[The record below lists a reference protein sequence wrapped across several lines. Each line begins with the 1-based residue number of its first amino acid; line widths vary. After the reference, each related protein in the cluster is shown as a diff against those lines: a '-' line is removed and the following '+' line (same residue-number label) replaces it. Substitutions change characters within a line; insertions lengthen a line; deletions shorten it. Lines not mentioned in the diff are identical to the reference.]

1 MNGKKLL
8 IGLSY
13 IDRKYIEESEQD
25 MPVRNAITTTI
36 NQNKAQLKCLS
47 TKKIWLIAAV
57 IALTLLLVGCAI
69 IYARW
74 SSGLEDW
81 FRPSNT
87 IRQQAEQSGLSV
99 IYPQDQIQEDGLS
112 ATDQGITVS
121 VKQTIVDQWRAS
133 IVLKIEGFE
142 LPDGVRPCFYGE
154 RPTLDGNAEFCGSA
168 GYHFYDGIVTNESGE
183 SVYKNGEPVKEEH
196 YPMEE
201 FSDYSSVVGRYYLP
215 DGSMELT
222 LSYNFIDSSGANLGK
237 ILNLSFTGF
246 DKETDLGKAT
256 TETERLVSG
265 SWKLSIPLN
274 GTERAIEIAPNAPL
288 NEDGMTLLKA
298 TIGQM
303 SGQIELQLTA
313 YYAGYESNEGL
324 NPSLAGIRMKDG
336 SFVQVAEGGSYY
348 KDRDNLVYVQEYRN
362 FNEIIDLSQVEALAF
377 QSGWEKDAAGKPTI
391 PIYEYIPV
399 S

>member
-1 MNGKKLL
+1 MNGQNLL

-25 MPVRNAITTTI
+25 FSEK
-36 NQNKAQLKCLS
+36 KAKRLS
-47 TKKIWLIAAV
+47 AKKIWLIAAV

-87 IRQQAEQSGLSV
+87 IRQQAEQSGLTV
-99 IYPQDQIQEDGLS
+99 IYPKDQMEEEGLS
-112 ATDQGITVS
+112 AADQGITVS
-121 VKQTIVDQWRAS
+121 VKQTIADQWRAS
-133 IVLKIEGFE
+133 VVLKIEGFE
-142 LPDGVRPCFYGE
+142 LPDGVQPCFYGE
-154 RPTLDGNAEFCGSA
+154 RPTLDGNAEFYGSA
-168 GYHFYDGIVTNESGE
+168 GYHFYDGIVINESGE

-201 FSDYSSVVGRYYLP
+201 FSDSSFVVGRYYLP

-222 LSYNFIDSSGANLGK
+222 LSFDFIDTSGTNLGK
-237 ILNLSFTGF
+237 TLNLSFTGF
-246 DKETDLGKAT
+246 GKETDLGKAMT
-256 TETERLVSG
+256 DQEQLVWG

-274 GTERAIEIAPNAPL
+274 GTAQAIEIAPNAPL

-313 YYAGYESNEGL
+313 YYAGLESNEGL
-324 NPSLAGIRMKDG
+324 HPSLAGIRMKDG
-336 SFVQVAEGGSYY
+336 SFVRVAEGGSYY

-377 QSGWEKDAAGKPTI
+377 QSGWEKDADGKPTI
-391 PIYEYIPV
+391 PVYEYIPV

>member
-1 MNGKKLL
+1 MTGQNLL

-25 MPVRNAITTTI
+25 FSEK
-36 NQNKAQLKCLS
+36 KAKHLS
-47 TKKIWLIAAV
+47 AKKLWLIAAV
-57 IALTLLLVGCAI
+57 IALALLLVGCAI
-69 IYARW
+69 LYARW

-99 IYPQDQIQEDGLS
+99 IYPEDQTKDDGLS
-112 ATDQGITVS
+112 AVDQGITVS

-154 RPTLDGNAEFCGSA
+154 RPVLDGNAEFYGSA
-168 GYHFYDGIVTNESGE
+168 GYHFYDAIVINESGE
-183 SVYKNGEPVKEEH
+183 SVYKNGESVREEH

-201 FSDYSSVVGRYYLP
+201 FSDSSFMVGRYYLP

-222 LSYNFIDSSGANLGK
+222 LSFDFNDTSGANLGK
-237 ILNLSFTGF
+237 TLNLSFTGF
-246 DKETDLGKAT
+246 GNEADLGKAI
-256 TETERLVSG
+256 TEEEQLVWG

-274 GTERAIEIAPNAPL
+274 GTAQTIEIAPNAPL

-298 TIGQM
+298 SIGQM
-303 SGQIELQLTA
+303 SGQIELQLA
-313 YYAGYESNEGL
+313 NYYAGLESNEGL
-324 NPSLAGIRMKDG
+324 NPSLAGIKMKDG

-348 KDRDNLVYVQEYRN
+348 KDRENLVYVQEYRN

-377 QSGWEKDAAGKPTI
+377 QSGWEKDPAGKPTI
-391 PIYEYIPV
+391 PVYEYIPV

>member
-1 MNGKKLL
+1 MTESTLRNPNR
-8 IGLSY
+8 ICLS
-13 IDRKYIEESEQD
+13 ET
-25 MPVRNAITTTI
+25 AITTTI

-168 GYHFYDGIVTNESGE
+168 GYHFYDGIVINESGE

-201 FSDYSSVVGRYYLP
+201 FSDYSYVVGRYYLP

-237 ILNLSFTGF
+237 DIKSFFYRIWQGNRPWESNDRDRTVGF
-246 DKETDLGKAT
+246 
-256 TETERLVSG
+256 
-265 SWKLSIPLN
+265 WKL
-274 GTERAIEIAPNAPL
+274 E
-288 NEDGMTLLKA
+288 TLYSTKWNR
-298 TIGQM
+298 T
-303 SGQIELQLTA
+303 
-313 YYAGYESNEGL
+313 GY
-324 NPSLAGIRMKDG
+324 
-336 SFVQVAEGGSYY
+336 
-348 KDRDNLVYVQEYRN
+348 
-362 FNEIIDLSQVEALAF
+362 
-377 QSGWEKDAAGKPTI
+377 
-391 PIYEYIPV
+391 
-399 S
+399 

>member
-154 RPTLDGNAEFCGSA
+154 RPLLTEMLSFVVLPVIISMTESSQ
-168 GYHFYDGIVTNESGE
+168 TNPE
-183 SVYKNGEPVKEEH
+183 N
-196 YPMEE
+196 
-201 FSDYSSVVGRYYLP
+201 L
-215 DGSMELT
+215 
-222 LSYNFIDSSGANLGK
+222 FIRMANLSK
-237 ILNLSFTGF
+237 KNITPWKSLV
-246 DKETDLGKAT
+246 T
-256 TETERLVSG
+256 TAML
-265 SWKLSIPLN
+265 
-274 GTERAIEIAPNAPL
+274 
-288 NEDGMTLLKA
+288 
-298 TIGQM
+298 
-303 SGQIELQLTA
+303 
-313 YYAGYESNEGL
+313 
-324 NPSLAGIRMKDG
+324 
-336 SFVQVAEGGSYY
+336 
-348 KDRDNLVYVQEYRN
+348 
-362 FNEIIDLSQVEALAF
+362 
-377 QSGWEKDAAGKPTI
+377 
-391 PIYEYIPV
+391 
-399 S
+399 

>member
-1 MNGKKLL
+1 MTGQNLL

-25 MPVRNAITTTI
+25 FSEK
-36 NQNKAQLKCLS
+36 KAKRLS
-47 TKKIWLIAAV
+47 AKKLWLIAAV
-57 IALTLLLVGCAI
+57 IALALLLVGCAI
-69 IYARW
+69 LYARW

-99 IYPQDQIQEDGLS
+99 IYPESQAEEDGLS

-154 RPTLDGNAEFCGSA
+154 RPTLDGNAEFYGSA
-168 GYHFYDGIVTNESGE
+168 GYHFYDAIVINESGE
-183 SVYKNGEPVKEEH
+183 SVYKNGEPVREEH

-201 FSDYSSVVGRYYLP
+201 FSDSIFMVGRYYLP

-222 LSYNFIDSSGANLGK
+222 LSFDFNDTSGANLGK
-237 ILNLSFTGF
+237 TLNLSFTGF
-246 DKETDLGKAT
+246 GNEADLGKAI
-256 TETERLVSG
+256 TEEEQLVWG

-274 GTERAIEIAPNAPL
+274 GTAQTIEIAPNAPL

-298 TIGQM
+298 SIGQM
-303 SGQIELQLTA
+303 SGQIELQLA
-313 YYAGYESNEGL
+313 NYYAGLESNEGL
-324 NPSLAGIRMKDG
+324 NPSLAGIKMKDG

-348 KDRDNLVYVQEYRN
+348 KDRENLVYVQEYRN

-377 QSGWEKDAAGKPTI
+377 QSGWEKDPAGKPTI
-391 PIYEYIPV
+391 PVYEYIPV

>member
-1 MNGKKLL
+1 
-8 IGLSY
+8 
-13 IDRKYIEESEQD
+13 
-25 MPVRNAITTTI
+25 
-36 NQNKAQLKCLS
+36 
-47 TKKIWLIAAV
+47 
-57 IALTLLLVGCAI
+57 
-69 IYARW
+69 
-74 SSGLEDW
+74 
-81 FRPSNT
+81 
-87 IRQQAEQSGLSV
+87 
-99 IYPQDQIQEDGLS
+99 
-112 ATDQGITVS
+112 
-121 VKQTIVDQWRAS
+121 
-133 IVLKIEGFE
+133 
-142 LPDGVRPCFYGE
+142 
-154 RPTLDGNAEFCGSA
+154 
-168 GYHFYDGIVTNESGE
+168 
-183 SVYKNGEPVKEEH
+183 
-196 YPMEE
+196 MEE

-246 DKETDLGKAT
+246 GKETDLGKAT
-256 TETERLVSG
+256 TETEQLVSG

-336 SFVQVAEGGSYY
+336 SFVQVAESRLYY
-348 KDRDNLVYVQEYRN
+348 KDRDNLVYVVEYRN

-377 QSGWEKDAAGKPTI
+377 QSGWENDATGKPTI
-391 PIYEYIPV
+391 PVYKYIPV

>member
-1 MNGKKLL
+1 MTGQNLL

-25 MPVRNAITTTI
+25 FSEK
-36 NQNKAQLKCLS
+36 KAKRLS
-47 TKKIWLIAAV
+47 AKKLWLIAAV
-57 IALTLLLVGCAI
+57 IVLALLLVGCAI
-69 IYARW
+69 LYARW

-81 FRPSNT
+81 FRPSDT

-99 IYPQDQIQEDGLS
+99 IYPKDQTEDVGLS

-237 ILNLSFTGF
+237 ILNLG
-246 DKETDLGKAT
+246 
-256 TETERLVSG
+256 
-265 SWKLSIPLN
+265 
-274 GTERAIEIAPNAPL
+274 
-288 NEDGMTLLKA
+288 
-298 TIGQM
+298 
-303 SGQIELQLTA
+303 LTV
-313 YYAGYESNEGL
+313 
-324 NPSLAGIRMKDG
+324 IR
-336 SFVQVAEGGSYY
+336 
-348 KDRDNLVYVQEYRN
+348 N
-362 FNEIIDLSQVEALAF
+362 
-377 QSGWEKDAAGKPTI
+377 
-391 PIYEYIPV
+391 
-399 S
+399 

>member
-57 IALTLLLVGCAI
+57 IALTLLLVGF
-69 IYARW
+69 
-74 SSGLEDW
+74 LN
-81 FRPSNT
+81 PSNT

-183 SVYKNGEPVKEEH
+183 SVYKNGEPVKEEQVVALLDV
-196 YPMEE
+196 YG
-201 FSDYSSVVGRYYLP
+201 SDNFFIGIVCVSFAHRRAAPDRQRGHRGRRFH
-215 DGSMELT
+215 SR
-222 LSYNFIDSSGANLGK
+222 GA
-237 ILNLSFTGF
+237 
-246 DKETDLGKAT
+246 
-256 TETERLVSG
+256 VS
-265 SWKLSIPLN
+265 
-274 GTERAIEIAPNAPL
+274 A
-288 NEDGMTLLKA
+288 
-298 TIGQM
+298 
-303 SGQIELQLTA
+303 
-313 YYAGYESNEGL
+313 
-324 NPSLAGIRMKDG
+324 
-336 SFVQVAEGGSYY
+336 
-348 KDRDNLVYVQEYRN
+348 
-362 FNEIIDLSQVEALAF
+362 
-377 QSGWEKDAAGKPTI
+377 
-391 PIYEYIPV
+391 
-399 S
+399 

>member
-1 MNGKKLL
+1 MTGQNLL
-8 IGLSY
+8 IGLNY

-25 MPVRNAITTTI
+25 FSEK
-36 NQNKAQLKCLS
+36 KAKHLS
-47 TKKIWLIAAV
+47 AKKLWLIAAV
-57 IALTLLLVGCAI
+57 IALALLLVGCAI
-69 IYARW
+69 LYARW

-81 FRPSNT
+81 FRPSNM

-99 IYPQDQIQEDGLS
+99 IYPESQAEEDGLS
-112 ATDQGITVS
+112 AVDQGITVS

-154 RPTLDGNAEFCGSA
+154 RPTLDGNAEFYGSA
-168 GYHFYDGIVTNESGE
+168 GYHFYDAIVINESGE
-183 SVYKNGEPVKEEH
+183 SVYKNGEPVREEH

-201 FSDYSSVVGRYYLP
+201 FSDSSFMVGRYYLP

-222 LSYNFIDSSGANLGK
+222 LSFDFNDTSGANLGK
-237 ILNLSFTGF
+237 TLNLSFTGF
-246 DKETDLGKAT
+246 GNEADLGKAI
-256 TETERLVSG
+256 TEEEQLVWG

-274 GTERAIEIAPNAPL
+274 GTAQTIEMAPNAPL

-298 TIGQM
+298 SIGQM
-303 SGQIELQLTA
+303 SGQIELQLA
-313 YYAGYESNEGL
+313 NYYAGLESNEGL
-324 NPSLAGIRMKDG
+324 NPSLAGIKMKDG

-348 KDRDNLVYVQEYRN
+348 KDRENLVYVQEYRN

-377 QSGWEKDAAGKPTI
+377 QSGWEKDPAGKPTI
-391 PIYEYIPV
+391 PVYEYIPV

>member
-201 FSDYSSVVGRYYLP
+201 FSDYSYVVGRYYLP

-237 ILNLSFTGF
+237 ILRQYR
-246 DKETDLGKAT
+246 
-256 TETERLVSG
+256 TEKGAKNRRV
-265 SWKLSIPLN
+265 
-274 GTERAIEIAPNAPL
+274 
-288 NEDGMTLLKA
+288 
-298 TIGQM
+298 
-303 SGQIELQLTA
+303 
-313 YYAGYESNEGL
+313 
-324 NPSLAGIRMKDG
+324 
-336 SFVQVAEGGSYY
+336 
-348 KDRDNLVYVQEYRN
+348 
-362 FNEIIDLSQVEALAF
+362 
-377 QSGWEKDAAGKPTI
+377 
-391 PIYEYIPV
+391 
-399 S
+399 

>member
-1 MNGKKLL
+1 M
-8 IGLSY
+8 
-13 IDRKYIEESEQD
+13 
-25 MPVRNAITTTI
+25 
-36 NQNKAQLKCLS
+36 
-47 TKKIWLIAAV
+47 
-57 IALTLLLVGCAI
+57 
-69 IYARW
+69 
-74 SSGLEDW
+74 EDW

-99 IYPQDQIQEDGLS
+99 IYPEDQTKDDGLS
-112 ATDQGITVS
+112 AVDQGITVS

-154 RPTLDGNAEFCGSA
+154 RPVLDGNAEFYGSA
-168 GYHFYDGIVTNESGE
+168 GYHFYDAIVINESGE
-183 SVYKNGEPVKEEH
+183 SVYKNGEPVREEH

-201 FSDYSSVVGRYYLP
+201 FSDSSFMVGRYYLP

-222 LSYNFIDSSGANLGK
+222 LSFDFNDTSGANLGK
-237 ILNLSFTGF
+237 TLNLSFTGF
-246 DKETDLGKAT
+246 GKEADLGKAI
-256 TETERLVSG
+256 TEEEQLVWG

-274 GTERAIEIAPNAPL
+274 GTAQTIEIAPNAPL

-298 TIGQM
+298 SIGQM

-313 YYAGYESNEGL
+313 YYAGIESNEGL
-324 NPSLAGIRMKDG
+324 NPSLAGIKMKDG

>member
-1 MNGKKLL
+1 MTGQNLL

-25 MPVRNAITTTI
+25 FSEK
-36 NQNKAQLKCLS
+36 KAKCLS
-47 TKKIWLIAAV
+47 AKKLWLIAAV
-57 IALTLLLVGCAI
+57 IVLALLLVGCAI
-69 IYARW
+69 LYARW

-99 IYPQDQIQEDGLS
+99 IYPEDQTKDDGLS
-112 ATDQGITVS
+112 AVDQGITVS

-154 RPTLDGNAEFCGSA
+154 RPVLDGNAEFYGSA
-168 GYHFYDGIVTNESGE
+168 GYHFYDAIVINESGE
-183 SVYKNGEPVKEEH
+183 SVYKNGEPVREEH

-201 FSDYSSVVGRYYLP
+201 FSDSSFMVGRYYLP

-222 LSYNFIDSSGANLGK
+222 LSFDFNDTSGANLGK
-237 ILNLSFTGF
+237 TLNLSFTGF
-246 DKETDLGKAT
+246 GKEADLGKAI
-256 TETERLVSG
+256 TEEEQLVWG

-274 GTERAIEIAPNAPL
+274 GTAQTIEIAPNAPL

-298 TIGQM
+298 SIGQM
-303 SGQIELQLTA
+303 SGQIELQLTT
-313 YYAGYESNEGL
+313 YYAGIESNEGL
-324 NPSLAGIRMKDG
+324 NPSLAGIKMKDG

-377 QSGWEKDAAGKPTI
+377 QSGWENDATGKPTI

>member
-201 FSDYSSVVGRYYLP
+201 FSDYSYVVGRYYLP

-222 LSYNFIDSSGANLGK
+222 LSNNFIDSSGANLGK

-246 DKETDLGKAT
+246 GKETDLGKAT

-288 NEDGMTLLKA
+288 NL
-298 TIGQM
+298 
-303 SGQIELQLTA
+303 
-313 YYAGYESNEGL
+313 
-324 NPSLAGIRMKDG
+324 SLIH
-336 SFVQVAEGGSYY
+336 
-348 KDRDNLVYVQEYRN
+348 
-362 FNEIIDLSQVEALAF
+362 I
-377 QSGWEKDAAGKPTI
+377 
-391 PIYEYIPV
+391 
-399 S
+399 

>member
-154 RPTLDGNAEFCGSA
+154 DPLLTEMLSFVVLPVIISMTESSQ
-168 GYHFYDGIVTNESGE
+168 TNPE
-183 SVYKNGEPVKEEH
+183 N
-196 YPMEE
+196 
-201 FSDYSSVVGRYYLP
+201 L
-215 DGSMELT
+215 
-222 LSYNFIDSSGANLGK
+222 FIRMANLSK
-237 ILNLSFTGF
+237 KNITPWKSLV
-246 DKETDLGKAT
+246 T
-256 TETERLVSG
+256 TAML
-265 SWKLSIPLN
+265 
-274 GTERAIEIAPNAPL
+274 
-288 NEDGMTLLKA
+288 
-298 TIGQM
+298 
-303 SGQIELQLTA
+303 
-313 YYAGYESNEGL
+313 
-324 NPSLAGIRMKDG
+324 
-336 SFVQVAEGGSYY
+336 
-348 KDRDNLVYVQEYRN
+348 
-362 FNEIIDLSQVEALAF
+362 
-377 QSGWEKDAAGKPTI
+377 
-391 PIYEYIPV
+391 
-399 S
+399 

>member
-142 LPDGVRPCFYGE
+142 LPDGVRP
-154 RPTLDGNAEFCGSA
+154 
-168 GYHFYDGIVTNESGE
+168 
-183 SVYKNGEPVKEEH
+183 
-196 YPMEE
+196 
-201 FSDYSSVVGRYYLP
+201 
-215 DGSMELT
+215 
-222 LSYNFIDSSGANLGK
+222 
-237 ILNLSFTGF
+237 
-246 DKETDLGKAT
+246 
-256 TETERLVSG
+256 
-265 SWKLSIPLN
+265 W
-274 GTERAIEIAPNAPL
+274 
-288 NEDGMTLLKA
+288 
-298 TIGQM
+298 
-303 SGQIELQLTA
+303 
-313 YYAGYESNEGL
+313 
-324 NPSLAGIRMKDG
+324 
-336 SFVQVAEGGSYY
+336 
-348 KDRDNLVYVQEYRN
+348 
-362 FNEIIDLSQVEALAF
+362 
-377 QSGWEKDAAGKPTI
+377 
-391 PIYEYIPV
+391 
-399 S
+399 

>member
-1 MNGKKLL
+1 M
-8 IGLSY
+8 
-13 IDRKYIEESEQD
+13 
-25 MPVRNAITTTI
+25 
-36 NQNKAQLKCLS
+36 
-47 TKKIWLIAAV
+47 
-57 IALTLLLVGCAI
+57 
-69 IYARW
+69 
-74 SSGLEDW
+74 EDW

-87 IRQQAEQSGLSV
+87 IRQQAEESGLSV
-99 IYPQDQIQEDGLS
+99 IYPQDQIEEDGLS

-142 LPDGVRPCFYGE
+142 LPDGVQPCFYGE
-154 RPTLDGNAEFCGSA
+154 RPTLDGNAEFWGSA
-168 GYHFYDGIVTNESGE
+168 SYHFYDGIVINESGK

-201 FSDYSSVVGRYYLP
+201 FSDYSYVIGRYYLP

-222 LSYNFIDSSGANLGK
+222 LSFIFNDTSGANLGK

-246 DKETDLGKAT
+246 GKETDLGKAT
-256 TETERLVSG
+256 TEREQLVSG

-274 GTERAIEIAPNAPL
+274 GTAQAIEIAPNAPL

-313 YYAGYESNEGL
+313 YYAGLESNEGL

-348 KDRDNLVYVQEYRN
+348 KDRDNLVYVVEYRN

-377 QSGWEKDAAGKPTI
+377 QSGWENDATGKPTI
-391 PIYEYIPV
+391 PVYKYIPV

>member
-1 MNGKKLL
+1 MTGQNLL

-25 MPVRNAITTTI
+25 FSEK
-36 NQNKAQLKCLS
+36 KAKRLS
-47 TKKIWLIAAV
+47 AKKLWLIAAV
-57 IALTLLLVGCAI
+57 IALALLLVGCAI
-69 IYARW
+69 LYARW

-99 IYPQDQIQEDGLS
+99 IYPESQAEEDGLS

-154 RPTLDGNAEFCGSA
+154 RPTLDGNAEFYGSA
-168 GYHFYDGIVTNESGE
+168 GYHFYDAIVINESGE
-183 SVYKNGEPVKEEH
+183 SVYKNGEPVREEH

-201 FSDYSSVVGRYYLP
+201 FSDSIFMVGRYYLP

-222 LSYNFIDSSGANLGK
+222 LSFDFNDTSGANLGK
-237 ILNLSFTGF
+237 TLNLSFTGF
-246 DKETDLGKAT
+246 GNEADLGKAI
-256 TETERLVSG
+256 TEEEQLVWG

-274 GTERAIEIAPNAPL
+274 GTAQTIEIAPNAPL

-298 TIGQM
+298 SIGQM
-303 SGQIELQLTA
+303 SGQIELQLA
-313 YYAGYESNEGL
+313 NYYAGLESNEGL
-324 NPSLAGIRMKDG
+324 NPSLAGIKMKDG

-348 KDRDNLVYVQEYRN
+348 KDRDNLVYVVEYRN

-377 QSGWEKDAAGKPTI
+377 QSGWEKDPAGKPTI
-391 PIYEYIPV
+391 PVYEYIPV

>member
-1 MNGKKLL
+1 MNGQNLL

-25 MPVRNAITTTI
+25 FSEK
-36 NQNKAQLKCLS
+36 KAKRLS
-47 TKKIWLIAAV
+47 AKKIWLIAAV

-87 IRQQAEQSGLSV
+87 IRQQAEQSGLTV
-99 IYPQDQIQEDGLS
+99 IYPKDQMEEECLS
-112 ATDQGITVS
+112 AADQGITVS
-121 VKQTIVDQWRAS
+121 VKQTIADQWRAS
-133 IVLKIEGFE
+133 VVLKIEGFE
-142 LPDGVRPCFYGE
+142 LPDGVQPCFYGE
-154 RPTLDGNAEFCGSA
+154 RPTLDGNAEFYGSA
-168 GYHFYDGIVTNESGE
+168 GYHFYDGIVINESGE

-201 FSDYSSVVGRYYLP
+201 FSDSSFVVGRYYLP

-222 LSYNFIDSSGANLGK
+222 LSFDFIDTSGTNLGK
-237 ILNLSFTGF
+237 TLNLSFTGF
-246 DKETDLGKAT
+246 GKETDLGKAIT
-256 TETERLVSG
+256 DQEQLVWG

-274 GTERAIEIAPNAPL
+274 GTAQAIEIAPNAPL

-313 YYAGYESNEGL
+313 YYAGLESNEGL
-324 NPSLAGIRMKDG
+324 HPSLAGIRMKDG
-336 SFVQVAEGGSYY
+336 SFVRVAEGGSYY

-377 QSGWEKDAAGKPTI
+377 QSGWEKDADGKPTI
-391 PIYEYIPV
+391 PVYEYIPV

>member
-1 MNGKKLL
+1 MTGQNLL

-13 IDRKYIEESEQD
+13 IDRKYIEESDQD
-25 MPVRNAITTTI
+25 FSEK
-36 NQNKAQLKCLS
+36 KAKRLS
-47 TKKIWLIAAV
+47 AKKLWLIAAV
-57 IALTLLLVGCAI
+57 IVLALLLVGCAI
-69 IYARW
+69 LYARW

-99 IYPQDQIQEDGLS
+99 IYPKDQTEDVGLS

-121 VKQTIVDQWRAS
+121 VKQTIVDQWRAC

-142 LPDGVRPCFYGE
+142 LPDGVQPCFYGE
-154 RPTLDGNAEFCGSA
+154 RPTLDGNAAFYGSA

-183 SVYKNGEPVKEEH
+183 SVYKSGEPVKEER

-201 FSDYSSVVGRYYLP
+201 FRDSSFMVGRYYLP

-222 LSYNFIDSSGANLGK
+222 LSFDFNDTSGANLGK
-237 ILNLSFTGF
+237 TLNLSFTGF
-246 DKETDLGKAT
+246 GKEADLGKAI
-256 TETERLVSG
+256 TEEEQLVWG

-274 GTERAIEIAPNAPL
+274 GTAQTIEIAPNAPL

-298 TIGQM
+298 SIGQM
-303 SGQIELQLTA
+303 SGQIELQLA
-313 YYAGYESNEGL
+313 SYYAGLESNEGL
-324 NPSLAGIRMKDG
+324 NPSLAGIKMKDG
-336 SFVQVAEGGSYY
+336 NFVQVAEGGSYY

-377 QSGWEKDAAGKPTI
+377 QSGWEKDPAGKPTI
-391 PIYEYIPV
+391 PVYEYIPV

>member
-1 MNGKKLL
+1 MNGQNLL

-25 MPVRNAITTTI
+25 FSEK
-36 NQNKAQLKCLS
+36 KAKSLS
-47 TKKIWLIAAV
+47 AKKIWLIAAV

-69 IYARW
+69 LYTRW

-81 FRPSNT
+81 FRPSDT

-99 IYPQDQIQEDGLS
+99 IYPESQAEEDGLS
-112 ATDQGITVS
+112 ASDQGITVS
-121 VKQTIVDQWRAS
+121 VKQTIVDQWRAN

-142 LPDGVRPCFYGE
+142 LPDGVQPCFYGE
-154 RPTLDGNAEFCGSA
+154 RPTLDGNAEFYGSA
-168 GYHFYDGIVTNESGE
+168 GYHFYDAIVINESGE
-183 SVYKNGEPVKEEH
+183 SVYKSGEPVKEEH

-201 FSDYSSVVGRYYLP
+201 FRDSSFAVGRYYLP

-222 LSYNFIDSSGANLGK
+222 LNFDFNDTSGANLGK
-237 ILNLSFTGF
+237 TLSLSFTGF
-246 DKETDLGKAT
+246 GKETDLGKAM
-256 TETERLVSG
+256 TEDEQLVWG

-274 GTERAIEIAPNAPL
+274 GTAQTIEITPNAPL

-303 SGQIELQLTA
+303 SGQIELQLA
-313 YYAGYESNEGL
+313 SYYAGLESNEGL

-336 SFVQVAEGGSYY
+336 SFVRVAEGGSYY

-377 QSGWEKDAAGKPTI
+377 QSGWEKDADGNPTI
-391 PIYEYIPV
+391 PVYEYIPV

>member
-1 MNGKKLL
+1 MTGQNLL

-25 MPVRNAITTTI
+25 FTEK
-36 NQNKAQLKCLS
+36 KAKHLS
-47 TKKIWLIAAV
+47 VKKLWLIAAV
-57 IALTLLLVGCAI
+57 IALMLLLVGCAI
-69 IYARW
+69 LYTRW

-81 FRPSNT
+81 FRPSDT

-99 IYPQDQIQEDGLS
+99 IYPKDQTEDVGLS

-246 DKETDLGKAT
+246 GKETDLGKAT

-288 NEDGMTLLKA
+288 NEDGMTLLR
-298 TIGQM
+298 G
-303 SGQIELQLTA
+303 G
-313 YYAGYESNEGL
+313 YYRPDVRSDRASAD
-324 NPSLAGIRMKDG
+324 SLLCR
-336 SFVQVAEGGSYY
+336 
-348 KDRDNLVYVQEYRN
+348 L
-362 FNEIIDLSQVEALAF
+362 
-377 QSGWEKDAAGKPTI
+377 
-391 PIYEYIPV
+391 
-399 S
+399 